1 MRIWLQRPGADWS
14 VVGRACQGPSAPALA
29 PAPVTGLGSTVH
41 DRAEAA
47 LPPLRARA
55 QPSGSALVRVPVL
68 YRTGQPAG
76 GIGGAD
82 LSVLGWL

>member
-1 MRIWLQRPGADWS
+1 
-14 VVGRACQGPSAPALA
+14 
-29 PAPVTGLGSTVH
+29 
-41 DRAEAA
+41 
-47 LPPLRARA
+47 
-55 QPSGSALVRVPVL
+55 VRVPVL